1 MTEYRGIQK
10 ISLFASQWD
19 HSLVINT
26 LQSPLWDQA
35 EPTLQ
40 LNPFFCLASF
50 PAPSCFLHFFS
61 SLSQELS
68 IHISHLHK
76 DSPPQILLLGSPIT
90 DINPRSCMQSF
101 SCILTCV
108 SMSGRKSVAFIRF
121 PKEFMTQKM
130 FEISAVGDNIHFASR
145 PPVSPTFWKI
155 EGRGFSLTRT
165 TL

>member
-1 MTEYRGIQK
+1 MDAAFSTNAVKEKDIYPMTEYRGIQM

-19 HSLVINT
+19 HSVVINI

-35 EPTLQ
+35 ELQ
-40 LNPFFCLASF
+40 LNQFLCLDSF
-50 PAPSCFLHFFS
+50 PAPSCYLHFLS
-61 SLSQELS
+61 SLSQGFS

-90 DINPRSCMQSF
+90 DINPRSCMQSL

-121 PKEFMTQKM
+121 PKEFMTQKR
-130 FEISAVGDNIHFASR
+130 FEISAVGDNIHFAS
-145 PPVSPTFWKI
+145 
-155 EGRGFSLTRT
+155 SL
-165 TL
+165 